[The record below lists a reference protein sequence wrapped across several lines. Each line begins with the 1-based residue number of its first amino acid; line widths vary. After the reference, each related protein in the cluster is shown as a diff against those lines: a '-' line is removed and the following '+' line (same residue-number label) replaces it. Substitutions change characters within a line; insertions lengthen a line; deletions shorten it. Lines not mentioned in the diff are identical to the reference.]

1 MVCCVTM
8 SHYRLSFS
16 FLLTRTSLKLF
27 SHLNCFSPFNYHRP
41 SFDTILF
48 GTKKLRFCYKK
59 GEGEKSRAMIK
70 TALPWIYWERN
81 SKHVRLS
88 GKCTFLCPTLPFK
101 SSSHHYCRFPGHRHL
116 PLVRRMFVQSMCDKD
131 WYRAIS
137 YPHPCFLL
145 SLTKLI
151 SGLLCLCVVA

>member
-8 SHYRLSFS
+8 SHYRLS

-41 SFDTILF
+41 SFDTMLF
-48 GTKKLRFCYKK
+48 GTKKLRFCHKK
-59 GEGEKSRAMIK
+59 GERHQEQWLKLRFHEYTDTEQE
-70 TALPWIYWERN
+70 TAIMTGCQ
-81 SKHVRLS
+81 S

-101 SSSHHYCRFPGHRHL
+101 SSSHHYCRFPGHRHS

-131 WYRAIS
+131 WYRAYHIPIPAS
-137 YPHPCFLL
+137 CFPWQNW
-145 SLTKLI
+145 SLVF
-151 SGLLCLCVVA
+151 SVFVW